1 MKGYTG
7 FKFGDA
13 RPSSPFSGGGSTFT
27 GATPPSWLSGLSSF
41 ASPEEWKTQ
50 GTAFIQNPQMLQNRY
65 QLEMI
70 GSERERQKSF
80 QPQQD
85 ELIRLG
91 MESEKFGL
99 EDLKK
104 RREIEQTIERGPRA
118 YEDERGRYL
127 GPDKNYERAAQ
138 SLYGQQL
145 LQQKRLGELG
155 LQKAEFEGSLL
166 SGGGFR
172 ASSGS
177 MGSMGS
183 MGQNSIPVG
192 NSWMRSYQVP
202 QFPTR

>member
-13 RPSSPFSGGGSTFT
+13 RPYSPFSGGGSTFS
-27 GATPPSWLSGLSSF
+27 AAKPPSYLSGLSSL
-41 ASPEEWKTQ
+41 ATPEEWQTQ
-50 GTAFIQNPQMLQNRY
+50 GSAFVANPQMLQNRY
-65 QLEMI
+65 QLEML
-70 GSERERQKSF
+70 GSQRESQKAF
-80 QPQQD
+80 QPQEN
-85 ELIRLG
+85 ELRRLG
-91 MESEKFGL
+91 MESEKFGF

-104 RREIEQTIERGPRA
+104 RREVEQAIERGPRA
-118 YEDERGRYL
+118 SEDEYGRYL
-127 GPDKNYERAAQ
+127 GPDKNYEKAAQ

-177 MGSMGS
+177 MGSMG
-183 MGQNSIPVG
+183 QNSIPVG

>member
-1 MKGYTG
+1 MEYYS
-7 FKFGDA
+7 
-13 RPSSPFSGGGSTFT
+13 RPMSSPF
-27 GATPPSWLSGLSSF
+27 WQ
-41 ASPEEWKTQ
+41 EDQKR
-50 GTAFIQNPQMLQNRY
+50 LQNIRSLENKPNLSIFE
-65 QLEMI
+65 QLDLTSNRNTAQNLRSQAFGESQFRI
-70 GSERERQKSF
+70 GEKESALKERELESQATF
-80 QPQQD
+80 QPQQN
-85 ELIRLG
+85 ELRRLG

-104 RREIEQTIERGPRA
+104 RREIEQTIERGSMSLSEADKRRGIYDP
-118 YEDERGRYL
+118 YE
-127 GPDKNYERAAQ
+127 AATKT
-138 SLYGQQL
+138 LYGQQL